1 MGARIVLAAL
11 LLLPTTAFAAEPPNI
26 TDLCQELVEYQ
37 PSDDVEYQPG
47 VDVNGENVAPA
58 DLNGGTQ
65 IELPEATRVFITVEQ
80 AQQLN
85 LPNNTPYNPT
95 AFIGEVAVQRN
106 GDVYFNGKRISQP
119 QLQVL
124 CQTPEKVDPQ

>member
-1 MGARIVLAAL
+1 MGARIILAAV
-11 LLLPTTAFAAEPPNI
+11 LLLPVTAFAAEPPNI

-37 PSDDVEYQPG
+37 PAADVEYQPG
-47 VDVNGENVAPA
+47 VDVNGESVVPA

-65 IELPEATRVFITVEQ
+65 IQLPEATRVFITVEQ

-85 LPNNTPYNPT
+85 IPSNTPYKPT
-95 AFIGEVAVQRN
+95 AILGEVSVQKN
-106 GDVYFNGKRISQP
+106 GDVYFNGKRVSQP

-124 CQTPEKVDPQ
+124 CQTPEKVEP